1 MPLKTVVK
9 VGNISNLSD
18 ARYCSGMGVD
28 MLGFSVIEGQA
39 HYLSPKL
46 FQEIR
51 GWISGPKVV
60 AEVYGVHSHEQLT
73 SVLADYAP
81 DLFELSLHEYRSF
94 YHQLSLPCI
103 VSVNKQEVIEI
114 LPDYDHVPYLL
125 LDENA
130 LSAELSQKSLHY
142 PILLKVTS
150 GESLPEKLKR
160 YPISGVALNGS
171 PELRPGFKDYSELAD
186 ILELLEE

>member
-28 MLGFSVIEGQA
+28 MLGFSVIEGQE
-39 HYLSPKL
+39 HYLAPKL

-60 AEVYGVHSHEQLT
+60 AEVYGVQSHEQL
-73 SVLADYAP
+73 SAVVADYAP
-81 DLFELSLHEYRSF
+81 DFFELSLHEYLSF
-94 YHQLSLPCI
+94 HRQLTLPCI
-103 VSVNKQEVIEI
+103 VSVKKHEVIEI
-114 LPDYDHVPYLL
+114 REGYERVPYLL
-125 LDENA
+125 LEEDA
-130 LSAELSQKSLHY
+130 LSAELTQKSIHY
-142 PILLKVTS
+142 PILLSVTS
-150 GESLPEKLKR
+150 GDSLSEKIKR
-160 YPISGVALNGS
+160 YPISGVALSGS

>member
-28 MLGFSVIEGQA
+28 MLGFAAIEGHPQ
-39 HYLSPKL
+39 YLSPKL

-60 AEVYGVHSHEQLT
+60 AEIYGIQSHDQLT
-73 SVLADYAP
+73 AIVEGYSPDY
-81 DLFELSLHEYRSF
+81 FELTLHEYQSF
-94 YHQLSLPCI
+94 KDQLSLPCI
-103 VSVNKQEVIEI
+103 VSVKKQEVIEVR
-114 LPDYDHVPYLL
+114 PDYGHIPYLL
-125 LDENA
+125 LDDDA

-142 PILLKVTS
+142 PLMLKVIS
-150 GESLPEKLKR
+150 GDGLTEKLKR
-160 YPISGVALNGS
+160 YPLSGVALNGS